1 MRELRERIAGMRKW
15 RKEVERSVV
24 WMREERWRVERA
36 MGRKEE
42 KEGVLEEEEEGVDGD
57 LGNGKEKEGTGKRVR
72 WSRIR

>member
-1 MRELRERIAGMRKW
+1 MRKW

-42 KEGVLEEEEEGVDGD
+42 KEGVLEEEEEEEAGDED
-57 LGNGKEKEGTGKRVR
+57 LGNGKGKESTGKRMR
-72 WSRIR
+72 WSRVR